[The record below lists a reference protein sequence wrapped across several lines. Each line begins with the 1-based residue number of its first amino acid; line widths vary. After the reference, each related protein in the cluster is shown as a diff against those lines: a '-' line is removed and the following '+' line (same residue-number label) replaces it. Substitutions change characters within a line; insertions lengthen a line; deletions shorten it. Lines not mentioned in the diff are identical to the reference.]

1 MPEAPQEESGPP
13 GSQERGG
20 ITRAFPGV
28 LGFAERLSVGLG
40 PAGLTARGRRA
51 SVGAGSSAPPAVA
64 LP

>member
-40 PAGLTARGRRA
+40 PAGLTARARRRLSHCLDA
-51 SVGAGSSAPPAVA
+51 GAGPDAG
-64 LP
+64 